1 MKYRPML
8 KSAPGKL
15 FMLYLACLSMLSFL
29 STDIYL
35 PAFEK
40 MASSL
45 ATTPSKVSLTLS
57 VFVAGMALGQ
67 MIFGLLA
74 HRKGNR
80 FALLLGLTI
89 FMIATAGICASESI
103 YAIIAWRVAQGFGA
117 SAASVIWQA
126 LVVERFDDK
135 QTQHIFYVLMPLVAL
150 SPALAPVL
158 GAMLV
163 EHYSWKILF
172 WILLGTGVLLFLI
185 TLQLRSPPQSR
196 HKAAFRGAS
205 ISQFF
210 KHPVFMGQVLI
221 SSGCAGI
228 FFAYL
233 TSWPFVM
240 SGFGYSPDAV
250 GLSFIPQTIC
260 FLLGGQLA
268 KIYNHHS
275 DHVDVLPWLLC
286 FLGGSLMVMVGIQV
300 GWPESGLYG
309 LLLPFCGIAFANG
322 AIYPTVIHRALQVF
336 VGDAA
341 LASSLHNTLQ
351 LGMSMLASMLVAWW
365 ISAAIVVT
373 LSVMVLFLGVVG
385 CGYYWSESKKISAIM
400 AQKTAY

>member
-1 MKYRPML
+1 MI

-29 STDIYL
+29 SSDIYL
-35 PAFEK
+35 PAFDK
-40 MASSL
+40 MALSL
-45 ATTPSKVSLTLS
+45 TTTQNMVSLTLS
-57 VFVAGMALGQ
+57 VFVAGLALGQ
-67 MIFGLLA
+67 ISFGLLA
-74 HRKGNR
+74 QRKGNR
-80 FALLLGLTI
+80 FALLLGLAA
-89 FMIATAGICASESI
+89 FMAATAGICLSETVE
-103 YAIIAWRVAQGFGA
+103 AVVMWRVMQGFGA

-158 GAMLV
+158 GSLLLKD
-163 EHYSWKILF
+163 YSWRVLF

-185 TLQLRSPPQSR
+185 TLQLGSPA
-196 HKAAFRGAS
+196 KARYKAS
-205 ISQFF
+205 FAGVAISQFC
-210 KHPVFMGQVLI
+210 KHPLFIGHVLI

-240 SGFGYSPDAV
+240 SGFGYTPDVV
-250 GLSFIPQTIC
+250 GFSFIPQTLS

-268 KIYNHHS
+268 KYHS
-275 DHVDVLPWLLC
+275 QRCSNVSLLPWLLC
-286 FLGGSLMVMVGIQV
+286 TLCFFVFVMIGIQLM
-300 GWPESGLYG
+300 WPESGLYG

-336 VGDAA
+336 VDDAA
-341 LASSLHNTLQ
+341 LASSLHNTIQ
-351 LGMSMLASMLVAWW
+351 LGMSMLASTLVAL
-365 ISAAIVVT
+365 SMPAAIVGT
-373 LSVMVLFLGVVG
+373 LSIMALFLLVVG
-385 CGYYWSESKKISAIM
+385 CGYYLTELKQNHLHISENPSH
-400 AQKTAY
+400 